1 MDGLTGT
8 CFIVIAMRSQF
19 KEGELPAETPSP
31 SARSDV
37 SSFAQIY
44 RGLDAID
51 RNCARYGVPGW
62 YPAGM
67 APHNVQP
74 FGGITLTCEYIR

>member
-1 MDGLTGT
+1 
-8 CFIVIAMRSQF
+8 MRGQF

-31 SARSDV
+31 SARSDL
-37 SSFAQIY
+37 SSFEQIF

-51 RNCARYGVPGW
+51 KNCAQHGLPGW

-67 APHNVQP
+67 ASHR
-74 FGGITLTCEYIR
+74 ILTPPLGYG